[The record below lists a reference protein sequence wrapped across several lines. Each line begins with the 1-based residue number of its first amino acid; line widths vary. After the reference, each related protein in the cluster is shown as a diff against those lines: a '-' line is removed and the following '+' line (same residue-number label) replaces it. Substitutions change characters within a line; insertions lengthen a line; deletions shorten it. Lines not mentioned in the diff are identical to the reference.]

1 MTDPDLAP
9 IIEFLSGLLPFDQ
22 LDDAGRQAAARGIE
36 IAYFAKSAGE
46 VPVDYANP
54 QLYIVR
60 SGAFEV
66 RSDRGELLDRLGEGD
81 YFGFPSLLTGE
92 QVSNRVQVLE
102 DGLVYVLSEEAF
114 RQLRAA
120 SRDFDRFFNRK
131 HAERLRHS
139 ARYLAREHL
148 STARIRSVMAS
159 PVQSVGPFTPIQEAA
174 QLMRASRISSV
185 LVVQDNRL
193 LGIVTDRDL
202 RNRVLA
208 EGVPVDSPVSEV
220 MTANPVSVPS
230 QTLVFEAMLAMS
242 QHNIHHLPVCDDETP
257 VGVVTSTDL
266 IRAQR
271 SDPLYLIGEIDRQH
285 DRAALVQ
292 VAGQIPTLLQ
302 SLIQADAR
310 AEEIGRVLTLVTDA
324 LTRRLLALAQDELG
338 PAPMPWCWLA
348 FGSQARMDQAGK
360 SDQDN
365 GLLLAREPN
374 DAERDYFLALAT
386 FVCDGLNDSGYIHCP
401 GGIMAMNPK
410 WCLSLAQWQAQF
422 SQWIDQPEPKAV
434 MHASIF
440 FDMRAVAG
448 RAELAHT
455 LQRSVLASCKDN
467 QIFLAM
473 MAGNACTN
481 SPPLGFFRQLVL
493 ERDGEQRKALDLK
506 HKGLAIINDV
516 ARLYALAT
524 GTEAV
529 GTAARIQAAMKAGL
543 ITRKDA
549 LNLADAQEFIA
560 HLRLANQGEQWSR
573 GEEPSNFLRPGRIS
587 GLARHQL
594 KDAFAVV
601 ARAQDGVRLSFA
613 RSL

>member
-9 IIEFLSGLLPFDQ
+9 IIDFLAQLLPFDQ
-22 LDDAGRQAAARGIE
+22 LDDDGRLDAARGIE
-36 IAYFAKSAGE
+36 IAYFARSSGE
-46 VPVDYANP
+46 VPVDYTNP

-66 RSDRGELLDRLGEGD
+66 RNEHGELLDRLGEGD

-92 QVSNRVQVLE
+92 AVSNRVQVLE
-102 DGLVYVLSEEAF
+102 DGLVYILKESTF
-114 RQLRAA
+114 RALRAA

-159 PVQSVGPFTPIQEAA
+159 PVQSVGPFTPVQDAA
-174 QLMRASRISSV
+174 KLMRDHRISSV

-193 LGIVTDRDL
+193 LGILTDRDL

-208 EGVPVDSPVSEV
+208 EGVPADTPVNEV
-220 MTANPVSVPS
+220 MTSEPVSVPS
-230 QTLVFEAMLAMS
+230 QTLVFEAMLSMS
-242 QHNIHHLPVCDDETP
+242 HHNIHHLPVCDDDVP

-271 SDPLYLIGEIDRQH
+271 SDPLYLIGEIDRQQ

-292 VAGQIPTLLQ
+292 VAGQIPALLQ

-324 LTRRLLALAQDELG
+324 LTRRLLTLAEDQLG

-365 GLLLAREPN
+365 GMLLAREPT
-374 DAERDYFLALAT
+374 DSEREYFLALAT

-401 GGIMAMNPK
+401 GGIMAMNPT
-410 WCLSLAQWQAQF
+410 WCLSLERWQAQF
-422 SQWIDQPEPKAV
+422 EKWIDQPEPKAV

-440 FDMRAVAG
+440 FDMRPVAG
-448 RAELAHT
+448 RSELAKT
-455 LQRSVLASCKDN
+455 LQRSVLARCRDN

-473 MAGNACTN
+473 MAGNACKN
-481 SPPLGFFRQLVL
+481 APPLGFFRQLVL

-506 HKGLAIINDV
+506 HKGLAIINDI
-516 ARLYALAT
+516 ARLYALAC
-524 GTEAV
+524 GSEAV
-529 GTAARIQAAMKAGL
+529 GTASRIQAAMKAGL

-573 GEEPSNFLRPGRIS
+573 GESPSNYLRPGRIS
-587 GLARHQL
+587 GLYRHQL

-601 ARAQDGVRLSFA
+601 SRAQDGARLSFT

>member
-1 MTDPDLAP
+1 MTDHDLAP
-9 IIEFLSGLLPFDQ
+9 IIDFLAELVPFDQ
-22 LDDAGRQAAARGIE
+22 LDDAGRETAARGIE
-36 IAYFAKSAGE
+36 IAYFAKSSGE
-46 VPVDYANP
+46 VPLDYDNP
-54 QLYIVR
+54 HLYIVR

-92 QVSNRVQVLE
+92 QVSNRIQVLE
-102 DGLVYVLSEEAF
+102 DGLVYILSESCF
-114 RQLRAA
+114 RALRAL

-131 HAERLRHS
+131 HAERLRYS

-148 STARIRSVMAS
+148 NTARIRSVMAS
-159 PVQSVGPFTPIQEAA
+159 PAKSVGPFAPVQEAA
-174 QLMRASRISSV
+174 RLMRDARISCL

-193 LGIVTDRDL
+193 LGILTDRDL

-208 EGVPVDSPVSEV
+208 EGIAVDTPVNEV
-220 MTANPVSVPS
+220 MTADPVSVPPN
-230 QTLVFEAMLAMS
+230 TLVFEAMLAMS
-242 QHNIHHLPVCDDETP
+242 QHNIHHLPVAEEGVP
-257 VGVVTSTDL
+257 LGVVTSTDL
-266 IRAQR
+266 IRLQR
-271 SDPLYLIGEIDRQH
+271 NDPLHLIGEIDRQS
-285 DRAALVQ
+285 DRATLVQ
-292 VAGQIPTLLQ
+292 VAGQIPALLQ

-324 LTRRLLALAQDELG
+324 LTRRLLVLGQQALG
-338 PAPMPWCWLA
+338 PAPMAWCWLA

-374 DAERDYFLALAT
+374 DEERDYFQRLAT
-386 FVCDGLNDSGYIHCP
+386 YVCDALNDSGYIHCP

-422 SQWIDQPEPKAV
+422 GRWIDQPEPKAV

-440 FDMRAVAG
+440 FDMRAIAG
-448 RAELAHT
+448 RGDLAKT
-455 LQRSVLASCKDN
+455 LQQSVLARCKDN

-473 MAGNACTN
+473 MATNAGHN

-516 ARLYALAT
+516 ARIYALAC
-524 GTEAV
+524 GSEAV
-529 GTAARIQAAMKAGL
+529 GTAQRIQAAMKAGL
-543 ITRKDA
+543 VTRKDA

-573 GEEPSNFLRPGRIS
+573 GEDPSNFLRPGRVS
-587 GLARHQL
+587 GLTRHQL